1 MAEVTVRFQP
11 TPNPNAGK
19 FIADRPVVEGEAS
32 RSFYTMEEA
41 SGDRLAEALM
51 KIEGVEALFM
61 VEDFVTVTKSLE
73 ADWQA
78 LIPLVEATIRENL

>member
-19 FIADRPVVEGEAS
+19 FIVDRPVVEGEAS